1 MYLCDLYTIPTNLAG
16 HPGMSVPFGAG
27 ADGLPVGVQ
36 ILAGTLD
43 EPTMFRVGA
52 ALERAAVSTA
62 VTGTG
67 GRS

>member
-1 MYLCDLYTIPTNLAG
+1 
-16 HPGMSVPFGAG
+16 
-27 ADGLPVGVQ
+27 VQ

-52 ALERAAVSTA
+52 ALERAAVAAATA
-62 VTGTG
+62 TEAG